1 MYVYLKCLTPY
12 FIHMKFKELEVG
24 HMYIVLFVSPAP
36 EDQFLLDLSRSLLSE
51 VSWSSKGK
59 YGTLRI
65 LAESLKVSA
74 LLQYNPDLAQDILN
88 NLKEQTVACYVSVYV
103 DFKNFCFD
111 S

>member
-12 FIHMKFKELEVG
+12 FIHMKFKKLKVG

-65 LAESLKVSA
+65 LAESLKVST

-88 NLKEQTVACYVSVYV
+88 NLKEQTVACYVSVHV
-103 DFKNFCFD
+103 NFKIYCFN

>member
-1 MYVYLKCLTPY
+1 MLKVGILYVCISKMFDTIFHSYDLNWVFL
-12 FIHMKFKELEVG
+12 
-24 HMYIVLFVSPAP
+24 SSAP

-65 LAESLKVSA
+65 LAESLKVST
-74 LLQYNPDLAQDILN
+74 LLQYNPDLAHDILN

-103 DFKNFCFD
+103 DFKIYCFD
-111 S
+111 F